1 MIGAVEGPSP
11 SAGEF
16 FCACANV
23 TVPSSKVPTVRGE
36 CRSKTLRGAPT
47 INTDWST
54 FYHRT
59 DPNAQAKA
67 NPYIKGKFHM
77 TLRTNSRCF
86 DVALGAV

>member
-47 INTDWST
+47 INTDWSMRST
-54 FYHRT
+54 IEQTPMRKPKLILT
-59 DPNAQAKA
+59 S
-67 NPYIKGKFHM
+67 
-77 TLRTNSRCF
+77 RVNST
-86 DVALGAV
+86 